1 MPPKRKPNTKGLL
14 KSVTKKRANRNKDE
28 TYELM
33 TRVMRNSKNPV
44 RQKQLQNAAT
54 KIQRAYRDYRS
65 GIDKLTSNLMK
76 SSKNSAAKRGRATER
91 EVKRVVKGI
100 MNRLV
105 AANKNNF
112 NLANDFIVNEELMRV
127 VNNNNVNAL
136 LKNIFNNRRNIPT
149 KTLTRAMNNSNSN
162 SNNNSNLHNN
172 RKLNNNSAVNGRL
185 SKGDRSMKVSRKSF
199 GKTRP
204 ATSKG
209 RYNSKTSCHRLP
221 IAAVRELA
229 TKRGLAI
236 NRSRG
241 HSSSRPSLC
250 RKIYGFEKLF
260 KMARHMGIT
269 KTKRLG
275 GRYHPGY
282 RKYKTVDEIHNEI
295 EKRLAKD
302 KAVTKSMS
310 YDEIMNRGLAKG
322 KLHGGNNNNRPL
334 GSLNN

>member
-1 MPPKRKPNTKGLL
+1 MPPKRKRKPNTNGLL
-14 KSVTKKRANRNKDE
+14 
-28 TYELM
+28 
-33 TRVMRNSKNPV
+33 
-44 RQKQLQNAAT
+44 
-54 KIQRAYRDYRS
+54 
-65 GIDKLTSNLMK
+65 
-76 SSKNSAAKRGRATER
+76 
-91 EVKRVVKGI
+91 
-100 MNRLV
+100 
-105 AANKNNF
+105 NNF

-127 VNNNNVNAL
+127 VNNNNNVNAL

-149 KTLTRAMNNSNSN
+149 KTLTRVLNNSNSNSN
-162 SNNNSNLHNN
+162 SNNNSNRRRIHNN

-199 GKTRP
+199 GKYGRQG
-204 ATSKG
+204 SKG

-221 IAAVRELA
+221 IDAVRELA
-229 TKRGLAI
+229 TKRGLTI

-241 HSSSRPSLC
+241 LASVRSGPHSSSRPSLC
-250 RKIYGFEKLF
+250 RQIYGFEKLF

-295 EKRLAKD
+295 EEKLAKD

-310 YDEIMNRGLAKG
+310 YDEIMNRGLARG
-322 KLHGGNNNNRPL
+322 KLHGGRANNNKRPL

>member
-14 KSVTKKRANRNKDE
+14 ASVRKKQAIRN
-28 TYELM
+28 M
-33 TRVMRNSKNPV
+33 TRVMRNAKNPV

-54 KIQRAYRDYRS
+54 KIQRAYRNYRS

-76 SSKNSAAKRGRATER
+76 SSKNSAAKRERAQEMQ
-91 EVKRVVKGI
+91 VKRVVKEM

-105 AANKNNF
+105 ATNNF

-136 LKNIFNNRRNIPT
+136 LENIFNNRRNIPT
-149 KTLTRAMNNSNSN
+149 KTLTRALNNSNSN
-162 SNNNSNLHNN
+162 SNNNSNRRRIHNN

-199 GKTRP
+199 GKYGRQGT
-204 ATSKG
+204 KG

-221 IAAVRELA
+221 IDAVRELA
-229 TKRGLAI
+229 TKRGLTI

-241 HSSSRPSLC
+241 LASVRSGPHSSSRPSLC
-250 RKIYGFEKLF
+250 RQIYGFEKLF
-260 KMARHMGIT
+260 KMARHMGIR

-295 EKRLAKD
+295 EEKLAKD

-322 KLHGGNNNNRPL
+322 KLHGGNRPL